1 MKRYG
6 LFSKQSNEAINSIKS
21 SHLEG
26 AILFFAAQ
34 KRLELDQLDQF
45 HKLFE
50 VREV

>member
-1 MKRYG
+1 MKRYS

-21 SHLEG
+21 SNLEG

-34 KRLELDQLDQF
+34 KRLELDQF

>member
-6 LFSKQSNEAINSIKS
+6 LFTKNSNEAINQIKS

-26 AILFFAAQ
+26 AILFFASQ
-34 KRLELDQLDQF
+34 KRLELDKF

-50 VREV
+50 VKEI